1 MNIGGFQKTS
11 LIDYPGK
18 ISCIL
23 FLAGCNFDCPYCHN
37 PDLVRSGS
45 EIPSVI
51 DPDQLEAFLVRR
63 QGLLDGV
70 VITGGE
76 PTLQSDLPDLCRR
89 IKALGFSIK
98 LDTNGS
104 CPKILKQLI

>member
-23 FLAGCNFDCPYCHN
+23 FLCGCNFDCPYCHN
-37 PDLVRSGS
+37 PDLVRVNKAQPALD
-45 EIPSVI
+45 EQ
-51 DPDQLEAFLVRR
+51 QLKDFLSKR

-70 VITGGE
+70 VVTGGE
-76 PTLQSDLPDLCRR
+76 PTLKPDLPDLCRT
-89 IKALGFSIK
+89 IQAMAFAAK
-98 LDTNGS
+98 LDSNGS
-104 CPKILKQLI
+104 